1 MTRDDVIRMAREAG
15 LLNCE
20 CCLPFFDEDDHKNW
34 ERFFVNFAALVAAHE
49 RQPLTATAIGNHLR
63 RKDSGEFSL
72 YRNGF
77 KDGVRW
83 AERKHKIGVVNDPQ

>member
-1 MTRDDVIRMAREAG
+1 MNRDDIIRMAREAADATG
-15 LLNCE
+15 TLIPAEWNEPLLE
-20 CCLPFFDEDDHKNW
+20 C
-34 ERFFVNFAALVAAHE
+34 FATLVAAHE

>member
-1 MTRDDVIRMAREAG
+1 MTRDDIIRMAREAG
-15 LLNCE
+15 
-20 CCLPFFDEDDHKNW
+20 
-34 ERFFVNFAALVAAHE
+34 FVSSFINEEKFEHFVTLVAAHE